1 MAQQIIGLVKTFRIR
16 QWIKNLAV
24 FAAVTFAGQLFDR
37 QLFFDTL
44 LAFFV
49 FCGISSA
56 TYVFND
62 LMDASQDRLHP
73 VKKHRPIASGI
84 LSPKTALISIAVLVS
99 VSLYLAAYLPAAFF
113 SLCILF
119 LIFQFFYSTVL
130 RHIVLL
136 DIFLIAAGYVIRVV
150 AGEFATGW
158 HISVWL
164 LLCVISVSLFLAV
177 GKRRAE
183 LTLLQSLEKKISRQ
197 TRQTLFHYPEKLL
210 DIYTS
215 MFANSTWITYSFY
228 TFFEPG
234 PRPKQT
240 VVEFLL
246 DFFPWGLERKWMML
260 TIPVVL
266 FGMMRYMQLIYDKQ
280 QGEAPEQVLLTD
292 KPLLAT
298 VFLWGLMVIG
308 IIYVVGG

>member
-1 MAQQIIGLVKTFRIR
+1 LAKTLRIR
-16 QWIKNLAV
+16 QWLKNLAV
-24 FAAVTFAGQLFDR
+24 FAAITFAGRLFDHK
-37 QLFFDTL
+37 LFLDTL
-44 LAFFV
+44 LAFLV
-49 FCGISSA
+49 LCGLSST
-56 TYVFND
+56 TYIFND
-62 LMDASQDRLHP
+62 LMDIKRDQLHP
-73 VKKHRPIASGI
+73 VKKHRPIASGA
-84 LSPKTALISIAVLVS
+84 LTPKVALMAAAFLVFF
-99 VSLYLAAYLPAAFF
+99 SLRLAAYLPIPFF
-113 SLCILF
+113 FLCILF
-119 LIFQFFYSTVL
+119 LLLQFLYSTVL
-130 RHIVLL
+130 RQIVLL
-136 DIFLIAAGYVIRVV
+136 DIFLIASGYVLRVM

-164 LLCVISVSLFLAV
+164 LLCVISLSLFLAV

-183 LTLLQSLEKKISRQ
+183 LTLLQSLKRKISRS

-215 MFANSTWITYSFY
+215 MFANSTWITYSFF

-234 PRPKQT
+234 PRPRQK

-246 DFFPWGLERKWMML
+246 DFFPWGLERKWMMT
-260 TIPVVL
+260 TIPVVM
-266 FGMMRYMQLIYDKQ
+266 FGTMRYMQLIYAKKK
-280 QGEAPEQVLLTD
+280 GEAPEEVLLTD

>member
-24 FAAVTFAGQLFDR
+24 FAAITFAGQLFDR
-37 QLFFDTL
+37 QFFFDTL

-84 LSPKTALISIAVLVS
+84 LSPKVALISIAVLVFI
-99 VSLYLAAYLPAAFF
+99 SLYLAAYLPAAFF
-113 SLCILF
+113 ALCVLF

-136 DIFLIAAGYVIRVV
+136 DIFLIAAGYVIRVI

-164 LLCVISVSLFLAV
+164 LLCVISASLFLAV

-183 LTLLQSLEKKISRQ
+183 LTLLQSLGKKISRK

-228 TFFEPG
+228 TFFVPG

-240 VVEFLL
+240 VVQFLL

-280 QGEAPEQVLLTD
+280 KGEAPEQVLLTD

-298 VFLWGLMVIG
+298 VFLWGIMVIG
-308 IIYVVGG
+308 IIYVIGG